1 MQAILIKVS
10 AVVEVDARE
19 CVAVDIQSLTT
30 HLSSFFNLQ
39 DACQGDSGGPLI
51 QRGDSSNGSQDT
63 IVGIVSWGIGC
74 ASPIFPGVYSRTSSA
89 YSWIKQ
95 EVCSKSIDPPADLC
109 GSSATDTQAAGS
121 GNTSSKGNISSNN
134 GNGWTKIV
142 SEDFES
148 GYGSFNDGGSD
159 VAYYKNVKGRT
170 GVIRIQDG
178 NGRRSSVFSNKLDN
192 SQTNF
197 SQFRVNFSFFA
208 NSMETNDKFCLDYS
222 VNGGT
227 VWRKQKCWKSG
238 TNFENLQWYDDMSIS
253 FTPPSGSDSL
263 VIRFRCNG
271 DSAQDDILIDSIEI
285 EGTAL

>member
-1 MQAILIKVS
+1 M
-10 AVVEVDARE
+10 VEVDARE

-95 EVCSKSIDPPADLC
+95 EVCSKSIDPPDDLC
-109 GSSATDTQAAGS
+109 GSSATNTQAAGS
-121 GNTSSKGNISSNN
+121 GNTSSNSSKGNISSNN

-159 VAYYKNVKGRT
+159 VAYYKKRQRT
-170 GVIRIQDG
+170 HRGHSHPRRQRSTILRLFQQTRQFTNQLFPVQSELLLLCQLYG
-178 NGRRSSVFSNKLDN
+178 NKR
-192 SQTNF
+192 
-197 SQFRVNFSFFA
+197 
-208 NSMETNDKFCLDYS
+208 
-222 VNGGT
+222 
-227 VWRKQKCWKSG
+227 
-238 TNFENLQWYDDMSIS
+238 
-253 FTPPSGSDSL
+253 
-263 VIRFRCNG
+263 
-271 DSAQDDILIDSIEI
+271 
-285 EGTAL
+285 